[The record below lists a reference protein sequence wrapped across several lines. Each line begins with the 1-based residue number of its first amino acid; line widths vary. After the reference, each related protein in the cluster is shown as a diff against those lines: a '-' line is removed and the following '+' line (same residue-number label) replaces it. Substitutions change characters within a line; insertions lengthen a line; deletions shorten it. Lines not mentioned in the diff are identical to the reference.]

1 MLYKEFEKR
10 YTNEF
15 FSSNWI
21 EITPENKEEIKAI
34 AMRKDLAT
42 LEYEL
47 ESLKENIESIELKK
61 LRLANLSKMYQ

>member
-1 MLYKEFEKR
+1 MLYEEFEKR

-15 FSSNWI
+15 FSSNWV
-21 EITPENKEEIKAI
+21 EIVPEKKEEVKSV

-47 ESLKENIESIELKK
+47 QTLKESIENIELKK
-61 LRLANLSKMYQ
+61 LRLANLAKMYQ